1 LHEIRELSSE
11 CLHALVEPCEIAL
24 DVRTQQRLHAG
35 ARELRFQFTDGSGRI
50 AKELGERRAHAGL

>member
-24 DVRTQQRLHAG
+24 DVRTQQR
-35 ARELRFQFTDGSGRI
+35 ELRFQFTDGSGRI